1 MESQTWLIRRES
13 GMRIITWSV
22 WVCLFTLA
30 LASWGM
36 AAAGNDAD
44 EAGFKPLFNGINL
57 DGWDGN
63 PDLWSVQDGVIVG
76 KTTPEKPA
84 EGNTFLVWRQGEVDD
99 FELRFSIRIL
109 SGNSGVQYRSKEV
122 DKWVIGGYQADFDAP
137 SEWSGILYEEKGRGI
152 IARRGQQIHIQA
164 DGTLLET
171 GSVGDSAEI
180 ASKIKKNDWNEYRI
194 FVQGN
199 RILHA
204 INGHAT
210 VEVVDDQV
218 DKRSLSGLLALQLHA
233 GPPMEVQFK
242 DIRLKR
248 LPLKDAKKIVL
259 VAGKASHGLG
269 EHDFPAGVYL
279 LRHCLDQV
287 PGVIAADYYEG
298 WPSDPTAFD
307 NANTILFYMDGGSGH
322 PIIQQDR
329 LSLLDGFMK
338 KGVGLAL
345 LHYAVEVPKDRGGKE
360 LLDWI
365 GGYYETGW
373 STNPHWTADFKEI
386 PKHPI
391 TSGLAPFTMND
402 EWYYNMRFR
411 NNMEGVVPLLI
422 ATPPDN
428 TRGTREAASHPGRP
442 EILSWAV
449 ERPDGG
455 RGFGFTGGHFHT
467 AWKDENFRKIVLNA
481 ALWTAGME
489 VPEGG
494 VKSTLSEEDFTR
506 KMRTA
511 GN

>member
-1 MESQTWLIRRES
+1 MQIFKCFTL
-13 GMRIITWSV
+13 M
-22 WVCLFTLA
+22 CLFSATLTA
-30 LASWGM
+30 WGM
-36 AAAGNDAD
+36 AAVAEEND
-44 EAGFKPLFNGINL
+44 EADFKPLFNGVNL
-57 DGWDGN
+57 EGWDGN
-63 PDLWSVQDGVIVG
+63 PDLWSVQDGVIIG
-76 KTTPEKPA
+76 KTTSEKPIQS
-84 EGNTFLVWRQGEVDD
+84 NTFLVWRQGEVDD
-99 FELRFSIRIL
+99 FELRFSFRIL
-109 SGNSGVQYRSKEV
+109 SGNSGVQYRSKEY
-122 DKWVIGGYQADFDAP
+122 DRWSIGGYQADFDAAN
-137 SEWSGILYEEKGRGI
+137 EWAGILYEEKGRGI
-152 IARRGQQIHIQA
+152 VARRGQQVHIQA

-171 GSVGDSAEI
+171 GTTGDAAQI
-180 ASKIKKNDWNEYRI
+180 ASAIKKNDWNEYRV

-218 DKRSLSGLLALQLHA
+218 EKRSFSGLLAFQLHA
-233 GPPMEVQFK
+233 GPPMEVQLK

-248 LPLKDAKKIVL
+248 LPLQQAKKIVL

-279 LRHCLDQV
+279 LRCCLEQV
-287 PGVIAADYYEG
+287 PGVIAADYYDG

-307 NANTILFYMDGGSGH
+307 NANTILFYMDGGGGH
-322 PIIQQDR
+322 PIIQQER
-329 LSLLDGFMK
+329 LSLLDGLMK
-338 KGVGLAL
+338 KGVGLGL

-373 STNPHWTADFKEI
+373 STNPHWEANFKEI

-391 TSGLAPFTMND
+391 TSGITPFKLQD

-411 NNMEGVVPLLI
+411 GKMEGIAPLLI

-428 TRGTREAASHPGRP
+428 TRGTREAASHPGRA

-455 RGFGFTGGHFHT
+455 RGFGFTGGHFHA
-467 AWKDENFRKIVLNA
+467 AWKDENFRRIVLNA

-494 VKSTLSEEDFTR
+494 VKTTVSEEDFT
-506 KMRTA
+506 KKVRTA
-511 GN
+511 AH